1 MLVTCTYSLTGSLA
15 YILVCICV
23 RSWLLSDPLLSFI
36 LHGPF
41 ANFYCNQHGYTAMI
55 WAAGNGHKDVVE
67 YLVSQG
73 ADKDAKNNV
82 STDLVDAHVYGYIHR
97 CV

>member
-1 MLVTCTYSLTGSLA
+1 MYMC
-15 YILVCICV
+15 
-23 RSWLLSDPLLSFI
+23 SWLLSDPLLSFI

-41 ANFYCNQHGYTAMI
+41 ANFYCNQDGYTAMM
-55 WAAGNGHKDVVE
+55 WAADNGHKDVVE

-73 ADKDAKNNV
+73 ADKDAKDEV

-97 CV
+97 CI